1 MKELNRN
8 LRLTEKA
15 AGHKTVDDATE
26 HKSNLEKFK
35 KKKRKKSFFEFLP
48 SREIKGRQIID
59 IQMWQEIRTNDGV
72 PYTKRGQRPFFK
84 DSLRILWA
92 FLHL

>member
-26 HKSNLEKFK
+26 HKPKSKNKKQFRK
-35 KKKRKKSFFEFLP
+35 KKKRGKAKGRGEKEQKKKKLNKTKQNSFKSF
-48 SREIKGRQIID
+48 S
-59 IQMWQEIRTNDGV
+59 
-72 PYTKRGQRPFFK
+72 
-84 DSLRILWA
+84 
-92 FLHL
+92 